1 MIVFLFCYQIGLSQN
16 QKGITFQ
23 AAARTSYGVI
33 MPNKQIQV
41 RISILEDTISEEL
54 LYQEIKSVITNPL
67 GLFTILIGAAEPA
80 KVITI
85 GTFEKINWTAATYF
99 IRVEIDPENHLQFI
113 RIGQQ
118 QIQYAAYAFSAD
130 HVLAE
135 NVEGVLSIPQGGTG
149 VNNIPALKLTLQID
163 KVNNIPDS
171 LKILSKASIQALA
184 LKFDKKDNIPDSLKI
199 LSKASI
205 QALALKLDKA
215 DNVPDSLKILS
226 KASIQALALKFD
238 KKDNVPDSLKILS
251 KASIQAL
258 ALKLDKADNVPD
270 SLKILSKASI
280 QALALKFDKK
290 DNVPDSLK
298 ILSKASIQAL
308 ALKLDKADNVP
319 DSLKILSKASIQAL
333 ALKLD
338 KKDTASLSNRIN
350 QKLNKGEITASELA
364 LSLGFLPFET
374 HFGAFTDTARQTAL
388 INTATAVKWRDT
400 LAQNEVSIGL
410 NSSLDPTRLLVV
422 KAGAYLVQYS
432 LQVSNTQIANDE
444 ISIWF
449 RRNGAAYPNTLRQF
463 LTGAVGVKNIFSGQA
478 IILFGTD
485 DYLEL
490 FFSVKHNQTQLLKT
504 SALTNP
510 SRPATPSAQVTLFRI
525 Q

>member
-1 MIVFLFCYQIGLSQN
+1 MRCITLTIMIVFLFCYQIGLSQN

-41 RISILEDTISEEL
+41 RISILKDTLTEEL
-54 LYQEIKSVITNPL
+54 LYQEIKSVTTNPL
-67 GLFTILIGAAEPA
+67 GLFSILIGAAEPA

-85 GTFEKINWTAATYF
+85 GAFEKINWTAATYF

-149 VNNIPALKLTLQID
+149 VNNIPAFKLALQID

-184 LKFDKKDNIPDSLKI
+184 F
-199 LSKASI
+199 
-205 QALALKLDKA
+205 
-215 DNVPDSLKILS
+215 
-226 KASIQALALKFD
+226 
-238 KKDNVPDSLKILS
+238 
-251 KASIQAL
+251 
-258 ALKLDKADNVPD
+258 
-270 SLKILSKASI
+270 
-280 QALALKFDKK
+280 
-290 DNVPDSLK
+290 
-298 ILSKASIQAL
+298 
-308 ALKLDKADNVP
+308 
-319 DSLKILSKASIQAL
+319 
-333 ALKLD
+333 KLD
-338 KKDTASLSNRIN
+338 KKDTVSLSNRIN
-350 QKLNKGEITASELA
+350 QKLNKGEITNSELA

-400 LAQNEVSIGL
+400 IAQNEVSIGF

-444 ISIWF
+444 ISVWI

-485 DYLEL
+485 DYLEI
-490 FFSVKHNQTQLLKT
+490 FFSVKHNQTQLLKI

-510 SRPATPSAQVTLFRI
+510 SRPAIPSAQITLFRI

>member
-1 MIVFLFCYQIGLSQN
+1 LDEVYKICKTMRLIVLIKIIVLLFLYQIGWSQN
-16 QKGITFQ
+16 HKGIAFQ
-23 AAARTSYGVI
+23 AVARTSNGVI
-33 MPNKQIQV
+33 MPNELIQI
-41 RISILEDTISEEL
+41 RISILKDTLEEEI
-54 LYQEIKSVITNPL
+54 LYQELKSVTSSPL

-80 KVITI
+80 KIITI

-149 VNNIPALKLTLQID
+149 VNNIPAFKLALQID

-184 LKFDKKDNIPDSLKI
+184 F
-199 LSKASI
+199 
-205 QALALKLDKA
+205 
-215 DNVPDSLKILS
+215 
-226 KASIQALALKFD
+226 
-238 KKDNVPDSLKILS
+238 
-251 KASIQAL
+251 
-258 ALKLDKADNVPD
+258 
-270 SLKILSKASI
+270 
-280 QALALKFDKK
+280 
-290 DNVPDSLK
+290 
-298 ILSKASIQAL
+298 
-308 ALKLDKADNVP
+308 
-319 DSLKILSKASIQAL
+319 
-333 ALKLD
+333 KLD

-374 HFGAFTDTARQTAL
+374 HFGAFTDTARQL
-388 INTATAVKWRDT
+388 GLVNTAIAVKWRDT
-400 LAQNEVSIGL
+400 LAQNEVSIGF

-422 KAGAYLVQYS
+422 KAGTYLVHYS
-432 LQVSNTQIANDE
+432 LHVSNTQIANDE

-510 SRPATPSAQVTLFRI
+510 SRPATPSAQITLFRI

>member
-1 MIVFLFCYQIGLSQN
+1 MRHVSLNIIIVLLLYSQICLSQN
-16 QKGITFQ
+16 QKGIAFQ

-41 RISILEDTISEEL
+41 RISILKDTLAEEL
-54 LYQEIKSVITNPL
+54 LYQELKSVTTSPL
-67 GLFTILIGAAEPA
+67 GLFTILIGATEPA
-80 KVITI
+80 KIITI
-85 GTFEKINWTAATYF
+85 GAFEKINWTDGTYF
-99 IRVEIDPENHLQFI
+99 MRVEIDPENHLQFI

-149 VNNIPALKLTLQID
+149 VNNIPAFKLALQID

-184 LKFDKKDNIPDSLKI
+184 LKLE
-199 LSKASI
+199 
-205 QALALKLDKA
+205 
-215 DNVPDSLKILS
+215 
-226 KASIQALALKFD
+226 
-238 KKDNVPDSLKILS
+238 
-251 KASIQAL
+251 
-258 ALKLDKADNVPD
+258 
-270 SLKILSKASI
+270 
-280 QALALKFDKK
+280 
-290 DNVPDSLK
+290 
-298 ILSKASIQAL
+298 
-308 ALKLDKADNVP
+308 
-319 DSLKILSKASIQAL
+319 
-333 ALKLD
+333 
-338 KKDTASLSNRIN
+338 KKDTVSLSNRIN
-350 QKLNKGEITASELA
+350 QKLNKGDISASELA

-374 HFGAFTDTARQTAL
+374 HFGAFIDTARQTAL

-400 LAQNEVSIGL
+400 IGQNLTAIVL
-410 NSSLDPTRLLVV
+410 NTSLDPTRILVV
-422 KAGAYLVQYS
+422 KAGTYLLQYS

-444 ISIWF
+444 MSVWM

-478 IILFGTD
+478 IIVFTED

-510 SRPATPSAQVTLFRI
+510 SRPATPSAQITLFRI

>member
-1 MIVFLFCYQIGLSQN
+1 MRLITQIIIIVLLLYCQIGLSQN
-16 QKGITFQ
+16 HKGIAFQ

-33 MPNKQIQV
+33 MPNKQIQI
-41 RISILEDTISEEL
+41 RISILKDTLAEEI
-54 LYQEIKSVITNPL
+54 LYQELKSVTTSPL

-80 KVITI
+80 KIITI
-85 GTFEKINWTAATYF
+85 GAFEKIDWTAGTYF
-99 IRVEIDPENHLQFI
+99 MRVEIDPENHLQFI

-135 NVEGVLSIPQGGTG
+135 NVKGVLSIPQGGTG
-149 VNNIPALKLTLQID
+149 VNNIPAFKLALQID

-184 LKFDKKDNIPDSLKI
+184 LK
-199 LSKASI
+199 
-205 QALALKLDKA
+205 LDKV
-215 DNVPDSLKILS
+215 DH
-226 KASIQALALKFD
+226 
-238 KKDNVPDSLKILS
+238 VPDSLKILS

-258 ALKLDKADNVPD
+258 ALKLE
-270 SLKILSKASI
+270 
-280 QALALKFDKK
+280 
-290 DNVPDSLK
+290 
-298 ILSKASIQAL
+298 
-308 ALKLDKADNVP
+308 
-319 DSLKILSKASIQAL
+319 
-333 ALKLD
+333 
-338 KKDTASLSNRIN
+338 KKDTVSLSNRIN
-350 QKLNKGEITASELA
+350 QKLNKGDISASELA

-374 HFGAFTDTARQTAL
+374 HYGAFTDTARQTAL

-400 LAQNEVSIGL
+400 LAQNEVSIGF
-410 NSSLDPTRLLVV
+410 NSSIDPTRLLVV
-422 KAGAYLVQYS
+422 KAGTYLVHYS
-432 LQVSNTQIANDE
+432 LLVSNTQIANDE

>member
-1 MIVFLFCYQIGLSQN
+1 MRCVTLTIMIVLLLCFQIGLSQN
-16 QKGITFQ
+16 QKGIMFQ

-54 LYQEIKSVITNPL
+54 LYQEIKSVTTNPL

-99 IRVEIDPENHLQFI
+99 IRVDIDPENHLQFI

-135 NVEGVLSIPQGGTG
+135 NIEGILSVPKGGTG
-149 VNNIPALKLTLQID
+149 VNNIPALKLALQID
-163 KVNNIPDS
+163 KVN
-171 LKILSKASIQALA
+171 
-184 LKFDKKDNIPDSLKI
+184 
-199 LSKASI
+199 
-205 QALALKLDKA
+205 
-215 DNVPDSLKILS
+215 
-226 KASIQALALKFD
+226 
-238 KKDNVPDSLKILS
+238 
-251 KASIQAL
+251 
-258 ALKLDKADNVPD
+258 
-270 SLKILSKASI
+270 
-280 QALALKFDKK
+280 
-290 DNVPDSLK
+290 
-298 ILSKASIQAL
+298 
-308 ALKLDKADNVP
+308 NVP

-350 QKLNKGEITASELA
+350 QKLNKGEITATELA

-400 LAQNEVSIGL
+400 IAQNQVSIGF
-410 NSSLDPTRLLVV
+410 NSSLDPTRLLIV
-422 KAGAYLVQYS
+422 KEGTYLVHYS

-449 RRNGAAYPNTLRQF
+449 RRNGAGYSNTLRQF
-463 LTGAVGVKNIFSGQA
+463 LTGTVGVKNIFSGQA

-510 SRPATPSAQVTLFRI
+510 SRPANPSAQITMFRI

>member
-1 MIVFLFCYQIGLSQN
+1 MRLVTQIIIVVLLLCCQIGLSQS
-16 QKGITFQ
+16 QKGIAFQ
-23 AAARTSYGVI
+23 AAARTSNGVI
-33 MPNKQIQV
+33 MPNKKIQI
-41 RISILEDTISEEL
+41 RISILKDTLAEEI
-54 LYQEIKSVITNPL
+54 LYQELKSVTTSPL
-67 GLFTILIGAAEPA
+67 GLFTILIGATEPA
-80 KVITI
+80 KIITI
-85 GTFEKINWTAATYF
+85 GAFENINWTAATYF
-99 IRVEIDPENHLQFI
+99 MRVEIDPENHLQFI

-149 VNNIPALKLTLQID
+149 VNNTTAFKLALQID
-163 KVNNIPDS
+163 KVNNV
-171 LKILSKASIQALA
+171 A
-184 LKFDKKDNIPDSLKI
+184 
-199 LSKASI
+199 
-205 QALALKLDKA
+205 
-215 DNVPDSLKILS
+215 
-226 KASIQALALKFD
+226 
-238 KKDNVPDSLKILS
+238 
-251 KASIQAL
+251 
-258 ALKLDKADNVPD
+258 
-270 SLKILSKASI
+270 
-280 QALALKFDKK
+280 
-290 DNVPDSLK
+290 
-298 ILSKASIQAL
+298 
-308 ALKLDKADNVP
+308 

-338 KKDTASLSNRIN
+338 KKDTVSLSNRIN
-350 QKLNKGEITASELA
+350 QKLNKGDISASELA

-374 HFGAFTDTARQTAL
+374 HFGAFTDTARQL
-388 INTATAVKWRDT
+388 GLVNTAIAVKWRDT
-400 LAQNEVSIGL
+400 IAQNQVSIGL
-410 NSSLDPTRLLVV
+410 NSSLDPTKLLVV
-422 KAGAYLVQYS
+422 KAGTYLVQYS

-444 ISIWF
+444 MSVWM

-510 SRPATPSAQVTLFRI
+510 SRPATPSALIILFRI

>member
-1 MIVFLFCYQIGLSQN
+1 MIVFLLCYQIGLSQN

-41 RISILEDTISEEL
+41 RISILEDTVSEEL
-54 LYQEIKSVITNPL
+54 LYQEIKSVTTNPL

-149 VNNIPALKLTLQID
+149 VNNIPALKLALQID
-163 KVNNIPDS
+163 KINNV
-171 LKILSKASIQALA
+171 A
-184 LKFDKKDNIPDSLKI
+184 DSLKI

-205 QALALKLDKA
+205 QALALKLDKV
-215 DNVPDSLKILS
+215 DH
-226 KASIQALALKFD
+226 
-238 KKDNVPDSLKILS
+238 
-251 KASIQAL
+251 
-258 ALKLDKADNVPD
+258 
-270 SLKILSKASI
+270 
-280 QALALKFDKK
+280 
-290 DNVPDSLK
+290 
-298 ILSKASIQAL
+298 
-308 ALKLDKADNVP
+308 VP

-338 KKDTASLSNRIN
+338 KKDTVSLSNRIN

-374 HFGAFTDTARQTAL
+374 HYGAFTDTARQTAL

-400 LAQNEVSIGL
+400 LAQNEVSIGF
-410 NSSLDPTRLLVV
+410 NSSIDPTRLLVV
-422 KAGAYLVQYS
+422 KAGTYLVHYS
-432 LQVSNTQIANDE
+432 LLVSNTQIANDE

-463 LTGAVGVKNIFSGQA
+463 LTGAVGVKNIFSGQV